1 MRKII
6 HGKVYD
12 TDTARLVG
20 EWSADMSVTDFDWY
34 REELYQKK
42 TGEYFVW
49 GEGNARSP
57 YAQHSYDAWV
67 GGEGIAPVSY
77 DGARQWAEDHLD
89 AAEYEAEFGTPEEGT
104 YLIQCEV
111 PQAAKVEIDRRR
123 AETGKTIAQIIA
135 EAIEA
140 TK

>member
-12 TDTARLVG
+12 TSTARLVAEG
-20 EWSADMSVTDFDWY
+20 ENDVGKGDVHWY
-34 REELYQKK
+34 REQLYQKK

-49 GEGNARSP
+49 GEGGPGSP
-57 YAQHSYDAWV
+57 YAEHRY
-67 GGEGIAPVSY
+67 GGWYGDEGINPVSY
-77 DGARQWAEDHLD
+77 EEARQWAEDNLP

-123 AETGKTIAQIIA
+123 AEMGKTIAQIIA